1 MEKKFKKKMMLL
13 EFIKSR
19 ILIISCFAVSL
30 SAIGQNEVSNIVI
43 GTRIIINSEV
53 LNQDREIQ
61 VYTPPSY
68 DTSIAK
74 SYPVLYVLD
83 GQEYFLHGIAYQ
95 DMLRFKDKTPP
106 FIVIGIKTDRKQRR
120 TLFYQESERFKAFLI
135 EELIPYVDS
144 NYRTAKEKERL
155 YFGWEMA
162 AGLGFEV
169 LADYPT
175 LFSGYMLASPTHSTD
190 KRMNTL
196 SEIQNKGLHKLLF
209 VSAGNEETWIH
220 KDSDFLSNLGEL
232 RSSHFAFYENEDHY
246 STPTKTMHE
255 GLSTYFND
263 YDAVRLRTLK
273 ALKDYGGIE
282 VLEEYYKSRGER
294 YGLSTEIH
302 RETQHFLILS
312 AEKENNMEVFE
323 NFIKRFDTYIPT
335 ITRDLWINRYAR
347 FYLKHQMNAKAISLF
362 NLGLEKFPKS
372 TLILNGL
379 GDAYKANGNT
389 DKATFFYNKL
399 SSVEN

>member
-1 MEKKFKKKMMLL
+1 MNKIGFLLISLCMLNSINIQSQKDHSK
-13 EFIKSR
+13 ENVIGSKHFIKSK
-19 ILIISCFAVSL
+19 F
-30 SAIGQNEVSNIVI
+30 
-43 GTRIIINSEV
+43 
-53 LNQDREIQ
+53 LNQEREIL

-68 DTSIAK
+68 DASIDK
-74 SYPVLYVLD
+74 SYPVLYILD

-95 DMLRFKDKTPP
+95 DMLRFKEKTPP
-106 FIVIGIKTDRKQRR
+106 FIVIGIKTDRKLRR
-120 TLFYQESERFKAFLI
+120 TLFYNESERFKAFLI

-169 LADYPT
+169 LAENPT
-175 LFSGYMLASPTHSTD
+175 VFSGYMLASPTHSTEN
-190 KRMNTL
+190 RMKAL
-196 SEIQNKGLHKLLF
+196 RDLQNNEANKLLF
-209 VSAGNEETWIH
+209 VSAGAEETWIH
-220 KDSDFLSNLGEL
+220 KDSDFLSCIGEFK
-232 RSSHFAFYENEDHY
+232 SSHFAFYENEDHY
-246 STPTKTMHE
+246 STPAKTMHE
-255 GLSTYFND
+255 GLSIYFND
-263 YDAVRLRTLK
+263 YDAVRLRTLQ